1 MKRYRHH
8 SWLAFT
14 LIELL
19 VVIAIIAI
27 LAGLLLPALAR
38 AKAKAQRT
46 KCVSNLKQ
54 LALGCVQWIN
64 DHEAN
69 NVPWRVDYPEGT
81 KKTPTPALMNSCWYH
96 LSWMSNTIGDPKV
109 LKCPSDKEA
118 PLMADNWGSGAGGF
132 INGAYRGNASSY
144 FVGLD
149 SGLMNNSEL
158 NVDRAQ
164 DAATFG
170 DRNIKCDPGLQS
182 CSSGASQAQNLIVRP
197 TVGVLD
203 WTNDVHGLQGNIA
216 IMDGHVEAVN
226 KKGLIDILSHSDDA
240 GSYHILKPK

>member
-38 AKAKAQRT
+38 AKAKANRT

-54 LALGCVQWIN
+54 VALGTVQWIN

-69 NVPWRVDYPEGT
+69 NVPWRVQYPEGT
-81 KKTPTPALMNSCWYH
+81 KNTPIAALMNSCWYH

-118 PLMADNWGSGAGGF
+118 PLLADNWGGGAGGF
-132 INGAYRGNASSY
+132 INAAFRGNASSY
-144 FVGLD
+144 FIGLD
-149 SGLMNNSEL
+149 SGLMAGNEMHN
-158 NVDRAQ
+158 DRAQ
-164 DAATFG
+164 DAAIFG
-170 DRNIKCDPGLQS
+170 DRNVKCDGS
-182 CSSGASQAQNLIVRP
+182 STTCSSGASQCQDIQVRP
-197 TVGVLD
+197 VGVLD

-226 KKGLIDILSHSDDA
+226 KAGLIQILTHSDDA
-240 GSYHILKPK
+240 GSYHILKPH